1 MKGYSEFHQ
10 HDQDLMEELDQL
22 DEISLRGATAAAS
35 FATILGQSQKLKMTI
50 QKAKRS
56 QHQEEKID
64 ALADAMDLL
73 STKLTAVAA
82 LTYALSRKR
91 R

>member
-1 MKGYSEFHQ
+1 MMKGYSEFHQ

-35 FATILGQSQKLKMTI
+35 FATILGQSQKIKMTI

-64 ALADAMDLL
+64 ALADALDLL

-91 R
+91 